1 MFWTKWLGVMN
12 VTLRRQRSMV
22 TSTQDHNGGSCCV
35 TRLIRNGNLVVS
47 NASDFRVVISKKGM
61 AEVLTSE
68 HKPSREDERDK
79 IETRVSNQEAI
90 DITHPFYVGNN

>member
-1 MFWTKWLGVMN
+1 
-12 VTLRRQRSMV
+12 MV
-22 TSTQDHNGGSCCV
+22 TSTQDHNGSSCCV

-47 NASDFRVVISKKGM
+47 NASDFRVVISKRGM